1 MFQSVRNPVFQ
12 PEAKARNVQ
21 LKSRLKQPLVIF
33 SCLVL
38 FGIGAGAAWIFRDQ
52 LTSAP
57 KPGEP
62 PAEYDALVDRL
73 GGDEPG
79 IRNEL
84 NELICTATASM
95 EPADKTK
102 AHALTLDCLDVRVL
116 LEIGHVRV
124 FLAGRGEGMAYHFV
138 SEEHRK
144 RLRMIAGDRPSPQKV
159 LEVRQA
165 LLVLGNEFASLRQ
178 PPEFRLKIEGDSPPA
193 MPFLA
198 ILRDSHLFM
207 PGQQPIQREQP
218 RIPAFSSA
226 DAELLVQ
233 LEQFFNSE
241 LLAKAFPARK
251 YPKLYRNGRIPALPT
266 NLMEY
271 KDEIVEG
278 VLEEKRLI
286 LPGETPDPEGVEAV
300 NEVYLK
306 LERFFSAIV
315 SFGS

>member
-1 MFQSVRNPVFQ
+1 MLKSVRNPIFQ
-12 PEAKARNVQ
+12 PEAKAQGVK
-21 LKSRLKQPLVIF
+21 LKRRLKQPLVVI
-33 SCLVL
+33 SCLVML
-38 FGIGAGAAWIFRDQ
+38 GVGAGAAWIFRDR
-52 LTSAP
+52 LITAAT
-57 KPGEP
+57 PGEP
-62 PAEYDALVDRL
+62 RVEYDALVEKL
-73 GGDEPG
+73 GGDEPA

-84 NELICTATASM
+84 NELICTATALM

-102 AHALTLDCLDVRVL
+102 AHALTLDCLDVRLL
-116 LEIGHVRV
+116 LEIEHVRA

-144 RLRMIAGDRPSPQKV
+144 RLRLIAGDRPSPQKV

-178 PPEFRLKIEGDSPPA
+178 PPEFRLKIEGDSPPP

-198 ILRDSHLFM
+198 VLRDSHLFM

-218 RIPAFSSA
+218 RIPAFASA

-233 LEQFFNSE
+233 LEQYFNSD

-251 YPKLYRNGRIPALPT
+251 YPRLYRNGRIPALPT
-266 NLMEY
+266 NLMDY
-271 KDEIVEG
+271 KNELVEG

-315 SFGS
+315 SFDK